1 MEDFGAE
8 GALKDF
14 FGCFRIVGAVMR
26 FDGVMIAAEDLRA
39 VFAADRKPVL
49 LLAGVN

>member
-1 MEDFGAE
+1 LEDFGAE